1 MKATI
6 TFECESKQELL
17 NILGENK
24 QPKEVT
30 PIISPYFEDG
40 EFKGARVCTGGEDFV
55 IAPHDCEWGRMKWS
69 DTMDAL
75 KERNLTTWN
84 YRQIC
89 LTMAFRKEVD
99 EVLTANGG
107 EALTDY
113 YWTCAEYS
121 ASYSFTYYGY
131 LGYLYNLNKT
141 TTFSCRPVLALD

>member
-1 MKATI
+1 
-6 TFECESKQELL
+6 
-17 NILGENK
+17 
-24 QPKEVT
+24 
-30 PIISPYFEDG
+30 
-40 EFKGARVCTGGEDFV
+40 
-55 IAPHDCEWGRMKWS
+55 
-69 DTMDAL
+69 MDAL

-89 LTMAFRKEVD
+89 LTMTFRKEVD